1 MVFVQHFDSMDE
13 FAKFIGTAKNN
24 AVFSDQEQSAITGK
38 RATEFTGT
46 KDFAEAEK
54 LFKQG
59 WKSGIKAL
67 EKHVAA
73 DFAGTAQRA
82 TVRNYY
88 VGACPNVPR
97 ALQGLPDAMRQVYRT
112 PQKQRVLT
120 ILIDGGAHRGVRKD
134 RYMQVAAFVYQAIRE
149 IERQGTRVE
158 LIHTHGFEIPKA
170 DRSAETLVVVEE
182 VTLKKASETADAGR
196 LSFAVAHMSMARR
209 LDFKWIEVC
218 QCPYLNGKTAQNYI
232 GAGYGYSV
240 TIHKEIKALYDAEM
254 KKRHGNYVQ
263 LYMQSLCDNKSIASG
278 EQVIEFIKSEL
289 KGSANND

>member
-24 AVFSDQEQSAITGK
+24 AVFSDQQQSAKTGK
-38 RATEFTGT
+38 SATEFTGT
-46 KDFAEAEK
+46 KDFAEAEN
-54 LFKQG
+54 LFKRG

-67 EKHVAA
+67 EKQVTA
-73 DFAGTAQRA
+73 DFAGTAPRA

-112 PQKQRVLT
+112 PKKQRALT
-120 ILIDGGAHRGVRKD
+120 ILIDGGANCGVGKD
-134 RYMQVAAFVYQAIRE
+134 RYMKVAAYVYQAVRE

-158 LIHTHGFEIPKA
+158 LIHTHGFEIPKENG
-170 DRSAETLVVVEE
+170 SAETLVVVEE

-209 LDFKWIEVC
+209 LDFKWLEVC
-218 QCPYLNGKTAQNYI
+218 PCPNLNGDMARNYENY
-232 GAGYGYSV
+232 GYGYSV
-240 TIHKEIKALYDAEM
+240 TIHKDVKALYDAEM

-263 LYMQSLCDNKSIASG
+263 LYMQTIVDDSNITSG
-278 EQVIEFIKSEL
+278 EQIVELIKSEL
-289 KGSANND
+289 KGDKK

>member
-1 MVFVQHFDSMDE
+1 MVYVQHFDSMDA

-24 AVFSDQEQSAITGK
+24 AVFSDKEQSARTG
-38 RATEFTGT
+38 RSATNFTGT

-67 EKHVAA
+67 EKQVAA

-97 ALQGLPDAMRQVYRT
+97 SLQGLPDAMRQVYRT

-120 ILIDGGAHRGVRKD
+120 ILVDGGAHCGVGKD
-134 RYMQVAAFVYQAIRE
+134 RYMQVAACVYQAIRE

-158 LIHTHGFEIPKA
+158 LIHTHGFEIPKVNS
-170 DRSAETLVVVEE
+170 SAETLVVVEE

-218 QCPYLNGKTAQNYI
+218 PCPYLNGDMAKNY
-232 GAGYGYSV
+232 GSYGYGYSV
-240 TIHKEIKALYDAEM
+240 TIHKEVKALYDAEM

-263 LYMQSLCDNKSIASG
+263 LYMQTIVDDSSITSG
-278 EQVIEFIKSEL
+278 EQIVELIKSEL
-289 KGSANND
+289 KGSTEK

>member
-24 AVFSDQEQSAITGK
+24 AVFSDQNHSDETGRSAT
-38 RATEFTGT
+38 AFTGT
-46 KDFAEAEK
+46 RDFAEAEK

-67 EKHVAA
+67 EKQVAA

-97 ALQGLPDAMRQVYRT
+97 SLQGLPDAMRQVYHT

-120 ILIDGGAHRGVRKD
+120 ILIDGGAHFGVKKE
-134 RYMQVAAFVYQAIRE
+134 RYMQVAAYVYQAVRE

-170 DRSAETLVVVEE
+170 DRDVETLVVVEE
-182 VTLKKASETADAGR
+182 ITLKRASEVADAGR

-209 LDFKWIEVC
+209 LDFKWLEVC
-218 QCPYLNGKTAQNYI
+218 QCQYLNGKAAQNYSSS
-232 GAGYGYSV
+232 GYGYSV

-278 EQVIEFIKSEL
+278 EQVVELIKSEL
-289 KGSANND
+289 KGSAEK

>member
-1 MVFVQHFDSMDE
+1 MVFVQHFDNMDS
-13 FAKFIGTAKNN
+13 FAKFIGTSKNN
-24 AVFSDQEQSAITGK
+24 ATFADGTASDCKGRDE
-38 RATEFTGT
+38 TEFAGT
-46 KDFAEAEK
+46 RDFAEAEN
-54 LFKQG
+54 LFRCG
-59 WKSGIKAL
+59 WKSGIQAL
-67 EKHVAA
+67 EKQVAA
-73 DFAGTAQRA
+73 DFTGTAQLA

-120 ILIDGGAHRGVRKD
+120 ILVDGGVNCRVRKD
-134 RYMQVAAFVYQAIRE
+134 RYMQVAAYVYQAIRE

-170 DRSAETLVVVEE
+170 DRNVETLVVVEE
-182 VTLKKASETADAGR
+182 ITLKRASEVADAGR

-209 LDFKWIEVC
+209 LDFKWLEVC
-218 QCPYLNGKTAQNYI
+218 QCPYLNGKAAKNYSS
-232 GAGYGYSV
+232 AGYGYSV
-240 TIHKEIKALYDAEM
+240 TIHEDIKALYDAEM

-263 LYMQSLCDNKSIASG
+263 LYMQSLCDNNSIASG

>member
-1 MVFVQHFDSMDE
+1 MVFVQHFDSMDS

-24 AVFSDQEQSAITGK
+24 AVFTDQEQSARTGK
-38 RATEFTGT
+38 IATEFTGT
-46 KDFAEAEK
+46 RDFAEAEK
-54 LFKQG
+54 LFRQG
-59 WKSGIKAL
+59 WKSGIKAM
-67 EKHVAA
+67 EKQVTA

-120 ILIDGGAHRGVRKD
+120 ILIDGGAHCCVKKD
-134 RYMQVAAFVYQAIRE
+134 RYMQVAACVYQAIRE

-170 DRSAETLVVVEE
+170 TRSAETLVTVEE

-209 LDFKWIEVC
+209 LDFKWLEVC
-218 QCPYLNGKTAQNYI
+218 PCQYLNGDMAKNYENF
-232 GAGYGYSV
+232 GYGYSV
-240 TIHKEIKALYDAEM
+240 TIHDEIKKLYDDEM

-263 LYMQSLCDNKSIASG
+263 LYMQSIVDDSSITSG
-278 EQVIEFIKSEL
+278 EQIVDLIKSEL
-289 KGSANND
+289 KGSEQK